1 MAGGISVGALYATLA
16 LDKRKFESEVKGS
29 EGLFGNLASVAKAS
43 ALVIGAALVGMGVA
57 AAKMAT
63 DYKAGVDEI
72 RTGTGATG
80 KALDALVDVYDRA
93 AKRVPDDLQ
102 TVGKV
107 VADLNTRTGAT
118 GDTLEALAVNL
129 LDFSRITKT
138 DVNDN
143 VRDSTRLF
151 GDWSIKTE
159 EQAGTLDKVFRA
171 SQSTGIG
178 VSALME
184 KVVDF
189 GSPMRLL
196 GFSFD
201 ESIALLGKWEKEGVN
216 TETALAGLKYG
227 VKTLAKD
234 GVAAADMGA
243 ELKARIEAIGK
254 SADPV
259 GDAIKT
265 FGLRAGPDLAAAI
278 LEGRF
283 ATDDLVNTIV
293 NGTDTISAATAETKD
308 FGDLWGQVA
317 NTASVAVGEKLLPVL
332 TAMLA
337 WVVANMPAI
346 EATVGAAFD
355 AIGAGIDWFVANVVP
370 PLVDAFTVVTTDVIP
385 AVGEAID
392 WLVAN
397 VLPPLQSIFQ
407 TWAENVL
414 PALQRAFAFVQGWI
428 SDNWPLISKVVG
440 QVAGFVKSAMDAVAA
455 VFKAVMPVITK
466 VADVAFPLVGAAA
479 SVLLTVMST
488 VFDAI
493 GTVWQTAWDMATA
506 VTKGIGDAFAG
517 LQRGVTVVWDGIT
530 GTVRGAINTLID
542 AVNGMVRALNGI
554 QVHIPRIGVGDVA
567 VGPFDWNG
575 LNLAMLPHL
584 ASGTRDFGGGWA
596 MLGERGPELAA
607 LPRGTRVFS
616 ADQTRGLVGGAQGNG
631 GVTISTGDVVF
642 QVQSMSA
649 SESEARTFARR
660 MWVYLEDEARR
671 RGHSLQPARGS
682 T

>member
-16 LDKRKFESEVKGS
+16 LDKSKFEAEVKGS
-29 EGLFGNLASVAKAS
+29 QGLFGNLASVAKAS

-57 AAKMAT
+57 AVKMAT

-138 DVNDN
+138 DVNAN
-143 VRDSTRLF
+143 VRDATRLF
-151 GDWSIKTE
+151 GDWSISTE
-159 EQAGTLDKVFRA
+159 DQAGTLDKVFRA
-171 SQSTGIG
+171 SQATGIG
-178 VSALME
+178 VSNLME

-201 ESIALLGKWEKEGVN
+201 ESIALLSKWEKEGVN

-234 GVAAADMGA
+234 GVAAADMGK
-243 ELKARIEAIGK
+243 ELKARIEAIGA

-259 GDAIKT
+259 GESIKT

-283 ATDDLVNTIV
+283 ATDDLVATIV
-293 NGTDTISAATAETKD
+293 NGSDTIAAATADTRD
-308 FGDLWGQVA
+308 FGDLWGQVV
-317 NTASVAVGEKLLPVL
+317 NTVSVGVGERLMPVL

-337 WVVANMPAI
+337 WVTANLPAI
-346 EATVGAAFD
+346 EATVDAAF
-355 AIGAGIDWFVANVVP
+355 AALGTAIDWFTANVVP
-370 PLVDAFTVVTTDVIP
+370 PLAAAFTVVAEDVVP
-385 AVGEAID
+385 ALGGVLD
-392 WLVAN
+392 WLTAN
-397 VLPPLQSIFQ
+397 ILPPLQSIFE
-407 TWAENVL
+407 TWATTVL
-414 PALQRAFAFVQGWI
+414 PALQRAFAFVQGWV

-440 QVAGFVKSAMDAVAA
+440 QVAGFVKSAMDAVATM
-455 VFKAVMPVITK
+455 FKAVMPVITR
-466 VADVAFPLVGAAA
+466 VADVAFPVVGAAA
-479 SVLLTVMST
+479 SVLLEVMSA
-488 VFDAI
+488 VFDAL
-493 GTVWQTAWDMATA
+493 GTIWQTAWDVATA
-506 VTKGIGDAFAG
+506 VAKGIGDAFAG
-517 LQRGVTVVWDGIT
+517 LQRGIKTVWDGIT
-530 GTVRGAINTLID
+530 GIVKGAINVLID
-542 AVNGMVRALNGI
+542 AVNGMIRALNGI

-575 LNLAMLPHL
+575 LNLSTIPRL
-584 ASGTRDFGGGWA
+584 AAGARDFGGGWA
-596 MLGERGPELAA
+596 MLGERGPELAR
-607 LPRGTRVFS
+607 LPHGTDVLT
-616 ADQTRGLVGGAQGNG
+616 AAQTRDLLAS
-631 GVTISTGDVVF
+631 STGRGGPLIGSQTIVGVAPGDV
-642 QVQSMSA
+642 
-649 SESEARTFARR
+649 ERETRR
-660 MWVYLEDEARR
+660 ALRRAALAWSLE
-671 RGHSLQPARGS
+671 GV
-682 T
+682 